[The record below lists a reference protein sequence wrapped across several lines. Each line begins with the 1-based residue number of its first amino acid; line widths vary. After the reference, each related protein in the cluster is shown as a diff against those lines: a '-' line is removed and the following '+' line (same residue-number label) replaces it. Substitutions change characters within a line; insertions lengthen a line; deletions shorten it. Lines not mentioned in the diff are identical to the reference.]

1 MNKTRI
7 TVKPC
12 FEGTRL
18 DVFLAQELNISRNA
32 AAALI
37 EGGGVL
43 GFKKNYK
50 VVAGDE
56 IEVELPELRE
66 IDVEPEKIPLDV
78 VYEDSDLLVINKAR
92 GMVVH
97 PAAGHFSG
105 TLVNALMYHCGDSL
119 SGINGV
125 MRPGIVH
132 RLDKDTSGVMLVAKT
147 DFAHQSLAEQIKEH
161 TVRREYH
168 ALCIG
173 SLREN
178 EGTISAPI
186 GRHRTDRKKMAVTEQ
201 NSREAVTHYRVI
213 ERYRGFTYASCLLE
227 TGRTHQIRVHMSHI
241 GHPLAGDVVYGARDK
256 LGLSGQCLH
265 SKNVTF
271 THPRTGKE
279 MYFETSLPEYFSK
292 IITRLSKSDAP

>member
-7 TVKPC
+7 YVEPC
-12 FEGTRL
+12 DEGIRL
-18 DVFLAQELNISRNA
+18 DVFLSQKLNISRSA
-32 AAALI
+32 AVALV
-37 EGGGVL
+37 ESGGVL
-43 GFKKNYK
+43 SLKKNYK

-56 IEVELPELRE
+56 IEVELPQPRE
-66 IDVEPEKIPLDV
+66 IDVEPENIPLNV
-78 VYEDSDLLVINKAR
+78 VYEDSDLLVINKER

-105 TLVNALMYHCGDSL
+105 TLVNALMHHCGDSL

-125 MRPGIVH
+125 LRPGIVH

-147 DFAHQSLAEQIKEH
+147 DFAHKSLAEQIKEH
-161 TVRREYH
+161 SVRREYH

-173 SLREN
+173 NLRDD

-186 GRHRTDRKKMAVTEQ
+186 GRHHTDRKKMSVTEK
-201 NSREAVTHYRVI
+201 NSRDAVTHYRVI
-213 ERYRGFTYASCLLE
+213 ARYRGFTYVSCILE

-241 GHPLAGDVVYGARDK
+241 GHPLVGDSVYGARDK

-271 THPRTGKE
+271 IHPRTGKE
-279 MYFETSLPEYFSK
+279 MYFETELPRYFSE
-292 IITRLSKSDAP
+292 IIMRLKG

>member
-1 MNKTRI
+1 MNKVRI
-7 TVKPC
+7 IAEVSD
-12 FEGTRL
+12 EGTRL
-18 DVFLAQELNISRNA
+18 DVFISQKLNISRNA
-32 AAALI
+32 ATALI
-37 EGGGVL
+37 ESGGVFGL
-43 GFKKNYK
+43 KKNYK

-56 IEVELPELRE
+56 IEVILPELKPAD
-66 IDVEPEKIPLDV
+66 IEPEDIPLDI
-78 VYEDSDLLVINKAR
+78 VYEDDDLLVINKAR

-147 DFAHQSLAEQIKEH
+147 DFAHNSLAEQIKEH
-161 TVRREYH
+161 SVRREYH
-168 ALCIG
+168 TVVIG
-173 SLREN
+173 GLPEDT
-178 EGTISAPI
+178 GTISAPI
-186 GRHRTDRKKMAVTEQ
+186 GRHKTDRKKMAVTEL
-201 NSREAVTHYRVI
+201 NSRDAVTHYSVI
-213 ERYRGFTYASCLLE
+213 ERYSGFTYAFCLLE

-241 GHPLAGDVVYGARDK
+241 GHPVVGDEVYGARDK

-271 THPRTGKE
+271 IHPRTGEK
-279 MYFETSLPEYFSK
+279 MYFETPLPEYFEK
-292 IITRLSKSDAP
+292 ILSKLRRV

>member
-7 TVKPC
+7 TVEPMC
-12 FEGTRL
+12 EGIRL
-18 DVFLAQELNISRNA
+18 DVFLAKELGISRNA
-32 AAALI
+32 VTTLI
-37 EGGGVL
+37 ENGGVE

-56 IEVELPELRE
+56 IEVTLPELRE
-66 IDVEPEKIPLDV
+66 IDVAPENIPLDI
-78 VYEDSDLLVINKAR
+78 VYEDDDLLVINKAR

-147 DFAHQSLAEQIKEH
+147 DFAHQSLAAQIKDH
-161 TVRREYH
+161 SVRREYH

-173 SLREN
+173 SLREDN
-178 EGTISAPI
+178 GTVNAPI
-186 GRHRTDRKKMAVTEQ
+186 GRHKTDRKRMAVTEL
-201 NSREAVTHYRVI
+201 NSREAVTHYRVLG
-213 ERYRGFTYASCLLE
+213 RFRGFTYVSCILE
-227 TGRTHQIRVHMSHI
+227 TGRTHQIRVHMSHT
-241 GHPLAGDVVYGARDK
+241 GHPLVGDTIYGARDK

-271 THPRTGKE
+271 MHPRTGEE
-279 MYFETSLPEYFSK
+279 MYFETSLPGYFSD
-292 IITRLSKSDAP
+292 ILSRLSKPDAP